1 MVIMIWIKQSDS
13 MSYAFI
19 QALSKQNRLFAVIF
33 DPYEVYT
40 GFIYVNLQHY
50 CNQSSETIRFHQ

>member
-19 QALSKQNRLFAVIF
+19 QVLSKQNRLFPVIF

-40 GFIYVNLQHY
+40 GVK
-50 CNQSSETIRFHQ
+50 C